1 LQFFAELFLFSQL
14 ESLLSKEVTIK
25 KG

>member
-1 LQFFAELFLFSQL
+1 LQFFAELFLLAQL
-14 ESLLSKEVTIK
+14 ESLLSEEVTIK